1 MPKGPC
7 KTALRQLLDL
17 GYVVLLEGEGDS
29 YEVNVL
35 YSDRVRESV
44 DAHGITPELACM
56 AALQSVRAIR
66 GEINN
71 GRSEKK
77 KLPRRTI

>member
-17 GYVVLLEGEGDS
+17 GPIVLLEKEGDS
-29 YEVNVL
+29 YEIRVL
-35 YSDRVRESV
+35 YDDVKKSV
-44 DAHGITPELACM
+44 NAYGITPELACM
-56 AALQSVRAIR
+56 AALRAVRAIS

>member
-17 GYVVLLEGEGDS
+17 GYIVLLERASDS
-29 YEVNVL
+29 YEVRALNDNPKM
-35 YSDRVRESV
+35 SA
-44 DAHGITPELACM
+44 DAQGITPELACM
-56 AALQSVRAIR
+56 AALQHVRAIR
-66 GEINN
+66 GEIKN

-77 KLPRRTI
+77 KLPRRTV

>member
-1 MPKGPC
+1 MSKRPC

-17 GYVVLLEGEGDS
+17 GYCVLLKGEGDS

-35 YSDRVRESV
+35 YSDRARESV
-44 DAHGITPELACM
+44 DAQGITPEIACM
-56 AALQSVRAIR
+56 AALQHVRAMC

-71 GRSEKK
+71 EAKRK
-77 KLPRRTI
+77 KLPRRTV

>member
-44 DAHGITPELACM
+44 DAQGITPELACM
-56 AALQSVRAIR
+56 AALQHVRAIR

-77 KLPRRTI
+77 KLPRRTV